1 MKTYRQPSGLTIGL
15 DFLIDS
21 DWTPDQA
28 LAVVEL
34 LDDLKDRILLHYQL
48 PIMELM
54 REESVVSTHWM
65 TWTTQTSDARTSSH
79 FDAYVV
85 NKKGANHGPFFIDQ
99 NIRSCSVVYVRQFC
113 AFFHRR

>member
-21 DWTPDQA
+21 DWTPEQA

-54 REESVVSTHWM
+54 REERGIDPLDDLDDTNIWCENE
-65 TWTTQTSDARTSSH
+65 Q
-79 FDAYVV
+79 
-85 NKKGANHGPFFIDQ
+85 PF
-99 NIRSCSVVYVRQFC
+99 
-113 AFFHRR
+113 